1 MNLKNFLHKIRTII
15 EKNKA
20 SPAWLLISQ
29 LNPVIRGWVNYHR
42 HVVAKKM
49 FRYIDH
55 QIWLKVWQWCVRRH
69 LKAIATPYDP
79 KWESYFERRQDYIL
93 ENATWGKKRLLAIWR
108 SQGSLCPICRQRI
121 THETGWNVHHKVKKV
136 MGAVKNY
143 LTLSCYIQIAIDSYT
158 VVKPALSKRGYKGLS
173 GVPGNR
179 YAPFL
184 GEGSPAMNCPY
195 PTITRNERKCST
207 TTYFCTS
214 E

>member
-1 MNLKNFLHKIRTII
+1 TLPVFITVIADHDKPQP
-15 EKNKA
+15 
-20 SPAWLLISQ
+20 SGCLL
-29 LNPVIRGWVNYHR
+29 
-42 HVVAKKM
+42 
-49 FRYIDH
+49 
-55 QIWLKVWQWCVRRH
+55 
-69 LKAIATPYDP
+69 
-79 KWESYFERRQDYIL
+79 E
-93 ENATWGKKRLLAIWR
+93 

-158 VVKPALSKRGYKGLS
+158 VVKPALSKRAYKGLS

-195 PTITRNERKCST
+195 PTNIQNERNVLESA
-207 TTYFCTS
+207 YNPL
-214 E
+214 

>member
-93 ENATWGKKRLLAIWR
+93 ENATWGKKRLLAIRR

-136 MGAVKNY
+136 MGVVKNY

>member
-1 MNLKNFLHKIRTII
+1 PVFITVIADHDKPQP
-15 EKNKA
+15 
-20 SPAWLLISQ
+20 SGCLL
-29 LNPVIRGWVNYHR
+29 
-42 HVVAKKM
+42 
-49 FRYIDH
+49 
-55 QIWLKVWQWCVRRH
+55 
-69 LKAIATPYDP
+69 
-79 KWESYFERRQDYIL
+79 E
-93 ENATWGKKRLLAIWR
+93 

-158 VVKPALSKRGYKGLS
+158 VVKPALSKRAYKGLS

-195 PTITRNERKCST
+195 PTNIQNERNVLESA
-207 TTYFCTS
+207 YNPL
-214 E
+214 